1 MVRNRVGRPDS
12 TSAHEPQATTTL
24 DAGDIEGILADLR
37 IAHDRFARDF
47 AGDPAGR
54 QPIHTVYG
62 GAQLFRADSARKIGA
77 LALKSLEQYAAD
89 PKTLAAAL
97 GIAET
102 GADPERLRTR
112 IADKL
117 TSEPVEDYRIDF
129 EDGYGHRPDAE
140 EDGHCVSVA
149 AEVADGFR
157 RGALPPF
164 IGIRIKPVSA
174 ELHRRSLRTLDL
186 FVTALAR
193 ALDGG
198 FVPGFRVTIPKVVD
212 RAQIAAVAACCD
224 VLEQRLRLP
233 DGTLRLE
240 IMIETPQSIIDAEGR
255 SPLRGFVEAGNGRIT
270 GAHFGAYDYTALCG
284 ITAAWQHLRHPACD
298 FARHMMQVALAQSG
312 VHLSDSVT
320 TTLPVPVHRQ
330 TAEALS
336 SDQMRENAAAVHHAW
351 RLHFDNVRHSLVHGF
366 YQGWDLHPAQL
377 VPRYA
382 AVYDFFSA
390 AREAAAARLRHFV
403 AQATHATL
411 VGDVFDDAATA
422 QGLVN
427 FFVRGVDSA
436 ALTAAEAEETGL
448 TLDELRGRSF
458 AKIIGQRR

>member
-1 MVRNRVGRPDS
+1 MMSSSDNGSLPT
-12 TSAHEPQATTTL
+12 TSL
-24 DAGDIEGILADLR
+24 DAGDIEAILADLR
-37 IAHDRFARDF
+37 TAHARFARDF
-47 AGDPAGR
+47 AGDSHER

-62 GAQLFRADSARKIGA
+62 GAQLFRADSARKIGTVA
-77 LALKSLEQYAAD
+77 LRTLEQYAPD
-89 PKTLAAAL
+89 PAALAAAL
-97 GIAET
+97 GIDEPA
-102 GADPERLRTR
+102 ADAERLRAR
-112 IADKL
+112 IVDKL
-117 TSEPVEDYRIDF
+117 TREPVEDYRIDF

-149 AEVADGFR
+149 TEVAGGFR
-157 RGALPPF
+157 RGTLPPF

-198 FVPGFRVTIPKVVD
+198 FVPGFRVTVPKVVD
-212 RAQIAAVAACCD
+212 RAQIAAVAACCEA
-224 VLEQRLRLP
+224 LERRLGLP

-240 IMIETPQSIIDAEGR
+240 IMIETPQSILDAEGR
-255 SPLRGFVEAGNGRIT
+255 SPLRGFVAAGDGRVA

-284 ITAAWQHLRHPACD
+284 ITASWQHLRHPACD

-320 TTLPVPVHRQ
+320 TRLPVPVHRQ
-330 TAEALS
+330 AAEALT
-336 SDQMRENAAAVHHAW
+336 SDQARENVAAVHQAW
-351 RLHFDNVRHSLVHGF
+351 RMHFDNVRHSLVHGF

-390 AREAAAARLRHFV
+390 ARGAAAARLRHFV

-427 FFVRGVDSA
+427 FFVRGVNSA

-448 TLDELRGRSF
+448 TLDELRARSF
-458 AKIIGQRR
+458 TKIIEQRRR

>member
-1 MVRNRVGRPDS
+1 MPDN
-12 TSAHEPQATTTL
+12 APLPATTL
-24 DAGDIEGILADLR
+24 DAGDIEGTLVDLR
-37 IAHDRFARDF
+37 TAHTRFARDF
-47 AGDPAGR
+47 AGDSVER
-54 QPIHTVYG
+54 QPVHTVYG
-62 GAQLFRADSARKIGA
+62 GAQLFRADSARKIGTV
-77 LALKSLEQYAAD
+77 ALKSLEQYAPD
-89 PKTLAAAL
+89 PATLASAL
-97 GIAET
+97 GIDGT
-102 GADPERLRTR
+102 LADPERLRAR
-112 IADKL
+112 IVDKL
-117 TSEPVEDYRIDF
+117 TREPVEDYRIDF

-149 AEVADGFR
+149 REVADGFR

-186 FVTALAR
+186 FVTALSR

-198 FVPGFRVTIPKVVD
+198 FVQGFRVTVPKVVD
-212 RAQIAAVAACCD
+212 RAQIAAVAACCEA
-224 VLEQRLRLP
+224 LERRLGLP

-240 IMIETPQSIIDAEGR
+240 IMIETPQSIIDAGGR
-255 SPLRGFVEAGNGRIT
+255 SPLRGFVEAGNGRVA

-284 ITAAWQHLRHPACD
+284 ITASWQHLRHPACD

-312 VHLSDSVT
+312 IHLSDSVT

-330 TAEALS
+330 AAEALT
-336 SDQMRENAAAVHHAW
+336 SDQAGENAAAVHHAW

-390 AREAAAARLRHFV
+390 ARDAAAARLRHFV
-403 AQATHATL
+403 GQATHATL
-411 VGDVFDDAATA
+411 VGAVFDDAATA

-427 FFVRGVDSA
+427 FFVRGVNSA
-436 ALTAAEAEETGL
+436 ALTAAEVEETGL

-458 AKIIGQRR
+458 AKMIEQRRR

>member
-1 MVRNRVGRPDS
+1 MSDNGPL
-12 TSAHEPQATTTL
+12 PATTL
-24 DAGDIEGILADLR
+24 NAGDIEGILVDLR
-37 IAHDRFARDF
+37 TAHARFARDF
-47 AGDPAGR
+47 AGDSVER

-62 GAQLFRADSARKIGA
+62 GAQLFRADSARKIGT
-77 LALKSLEQYAAD
+77 LALKSLEQNASD

-102 GADPERLRTR
+102 GTDSDRLRTR
-112 IADKL
+112 IVDKL
-117 TSEPVEDYRIDF
+117 TREPVEDYRIDF

-149 AEVADGFR
+149 REVADGFR

-186 FVTALAR
+186 FVTALTR

-198 FVPGFRVTIPKVVD
+198 FVEGFRVTIPKVVD
-212 RAQIAAVAACCD
+212 RAQIAAVAGCCEA
-224 VLEQRLRLP
+224 LERRLGLP
-233 DGTLRLE
+233 GRTLRLE

-255 SPLRGFVEAGNGRIT
+255 SPLRGFVEAGNGRVA

-284 ITAAWQHLRHPACD
+284 ITASWQHLRHPACD

-330 TAEALS
+330 DETSLT
-336 SDQMRENAAAVHHAW
+336 SDQTRENVAAVHQAW

-390 AREAAAARLRHFV
+390 ARGAAAARLRHFV
-403 AQATHATL
+403 ARATHATL

-427 FFVRGVDSA
+427 FFVRGVNSA
-436 ALTAAEAEETGL
+436 ALTPAEAEETGL

-458 AKIIGQRR
+458 ARIIEQRR

>member
-1 MVRNRVGRPDS
+1 MTSGQRPS
-12 TSAHEPQATTTL
+12 PATTL

-37 IAHDRFARDF
+37 TAHARFARDF
-47 AGDPAGR
+47 AGDSVER

-62 GAQLFRADSARKIGA
+62 GAHLFRADSARKIGT
-77 LALKSLEQYAAD
+77 LALKSLEQYAPD
-89 PKTLAAAL
+89 PGTLAAAL
-97 GIAET
+97 GIAAA
-102 GADPERLRTR
+102 GADCERLRTR

-117 TSEPVEDYRIDF
+117 AREPVEDYRIDF

-149 AEVADGFR
+149 TEVADGFR
-157 RGALPPF
+157 RGTLPPF

-198 FVPGFRVTIPKVVD
+198 FVTGFRVTIPKVVD
-212 RAQIAAVAACCD
+212 RAQIAAVAACCET
-224 VLEQRLRLP
+224 LERRLGLP
-233 DGTLRLE
+233 CDTLRLE
-240 IMIETPQSIIDAEGR
+240 IMIETPQSILDAAGR
-255 SPLRGFVEAGNGRIT
+255 SPLRGFVEAGNGRVA

-284 ITAAWQHLRHPACD
+284 ITASWQHLRHPACD
-298 FARHMMQVALAQSG
+298 FARHMMQVALAQTG
-312 VHLSDSVT
+312 VHVSDSVT

-330 TAEALS
+330 AAEALT
-336 SDQMRENAAAVHHAW
+336 SDQAGENVAAVHHGW

-382 AVYDFFSA
+382 AVYDFFSG
-390 AREAAAARLRHFV
+390 AREAAAARLRDFV
-403 AQATHATL
+403 DQATHATL
-411 VGDVFDDAATA
+411 VGDVFEDAATA

-427 FFVRGVDSA
+427 FFVRGVNSA
-436 ALTAAEAEETGL
+436 ALTPAEAEETGL
-448 TLDELRGRSF
+448 TLDELRARSF
-458 AKIIGQRR
+458 AKILEQRR

>member
-1 MVRNRVGRPDS
+1 
-12 TSAHEPQATTTL
+12 
-24 DAGDIEGILADLR
+24 
-37 IAHDRFARDF
+37 
-47 AGDPAGR
+47 
-54 QPIHTVYG
+54 VYG

-77 LALKSLEQYAAD
+77 LALKSLAQYAPD
-89 PKTLAAAL
+89 PETLAAAL
-97 GIAET
+97 GIAE
-102 GADPERLRTR
+102 ASSDPGRLRAR
-112 IADKL
+112 IVDKL
-117 TSEPVEDYRIDF
+117 TREPVEDYRIDF

-140 EDGHCVSVA
+140 EDGHCASVGT
-149 AEVADGFR
+149 EVADGFR

-164 IGIRIKPVSA
+164 VGIRIKPVSA

-186 FVTALAR
+186 FVTAVAR

-198 FVPGFRVTIPKVVD
+198 FVPGFRVTIPKVVH

-224 VLEQRLRLP
+224 ALERRLGLP
-233 DGTLRLE
+233 EGTLRLE
-240 IMIETPQSIIDAEGR
+240 IMVETPQSIVDAEGR
-255 SPLRGFVEAGNGRIT
+255 SPLRGFVEAGNGRVA

-284 ITAAWQHLRHPACD
+284 ITASWQHLRHPACD
-298 FARHMMQVALAQSG
+298 FARHLMQVSLAQSG

-330 TAEALS
+330 GPEPLTGEQL
-336 SDQMRENAAAVHHAW
+336 RENIAAIHHAW

-377 VPRYA
+377 IPRYA
-382 AVYDFFSA
+382 AVYGFFSA
-390 AREAAAARLRHFV
+390 ARDAAAARLRHFV

-427 FFVRGVDSA
+427 FFVRGVNSA
-436 ALTAAEAEETGL
+436 ALTPTEAEETGL
-448 TLDELRGRSF
+448 TLDELRARSF
-458 AKIIGQRR
+458 ARIIEQRRR